1 MLRAENLVK
10 KYKDITAVD
19 DISFSVN
26 KGEIFG
32 LLGPNGAGKT
42 TTIRT
47 ILNILKPDSGK
58 ITFNGTPLSE
68 DYYNRVGYL
77 PEDRGLYR
85 KSKCL
90 DVITYFCRM
99 KNIPAKE
106 ARQMSAELMERLAIY
121 DQRDRNIEAL
131 SKGNQQKI
139 QFIIAVVHNP
149 ELLVL
154 DEPFSGFDPINQE
167 LIAGEILRFRD
178 EGKII
183 IISTHQMETA
193 ERLCTN
199 LLLINKGREIYCG
212 SLKELKNKHKR
223 NNIKISF
230 NNEASSLS
238 SYPFLKDIKINGNN
252 AEFELP
258 DSVDPSEFIRD
269 LSDKLELTS
278 FYISEPSLHSI
289 FIDLISRKHN

>member
-1 MLRAENLVK
+1 MLRTDNLVK
-10 KYKDITAVD
+10 KYKDVTAVD
-19 DISFSVN
+19 NISFSVN

-85 KSKCL
+85 KSKCI

-106 ARQMSAELMERLAIY
+106 ARQRSAELMKRLSIY
-121 DQRDRNIEAL
+121 DQKDRNIEAL

-154 DEPFSGFDPINQE
+154 DEPFSGFDPLNQE

-178 EGKII
+178 EGRII

-193 ERLCTN
+193 ERLCSN
-199 LLLINKGREIYCG
+199 LLLINKGKEIYCG

-230 NNEASSLS
+230 NKDASPLN
-238 SYPFLKDIKINGNN
+238 SYTFLRNIKINGNN

-269 LSDKLELTS
+269 LSDKLDLTS

-289 FIDLISRKHN
+289 FIELISRKHN